1 MKIPIKPVIAI
12 IGHKNSGK
20 TLLIEKLV
28 KKLVEKGYKV
38 ASVKHIGRKEHGFD
52 MPRKDTTKHLEAG
65 ANPVIAI
72 TEDQI
77 ITIKKTRIE
86 NPIEIL
92 WENIPE
98 KTNIV
103 LLEGFSTWTLSN
115 ENIPK
120 IICIKNRE
128 DLKEYQEK
136 AKNTLLFGSLK
147 IIENEKILHIIENF
161 HEILDKTISCM
172 KKQEKLIEVYNLLPG
187 LNCGKCR
194 FKTCLNLAKAILDNK
209 ASKEE
214 CVVLT
219 RKKGIKMLIDGKEI
233 PVTPFVEK
241 IVKTTILSMLST
253 LKGVNMED
261 KQKAKLKIE
270 VETSN

>member
-1 MKIPIKPVIAI
+1 MKIPANPVIAI

-28 KKLVEKGYKV
+28 KELVKKGYKV
-38 ASVKHIGRKEHGFD
+38 ASVKHIGRKGHGFD

-77 ITIKKTRIE
+77 ITIKKTHIE
-86 NPIEIL
+86 NPLEIL
-92 WENIPE
+92 WGNIPQ
-98 KTNIV
+98 KIDIV

-120 IICIKNRE
+120 IICIRNRE

-147 IIENEKILHIIENF
+147 RIDNEKILHIIEDF
-161 HEILDKTISCM
+161 HEILEKIISYI
-172 KKQEKLIEVYNLLPG
+172 KKQKKLMGVYNLLPG
-187 LNCGKCR
+187 LNCGKCQ
-194 FKTCLNLAKAILDNK
+194 FKTCFNLAKAILDNK

-214 CVVLT
+214 CVVLS
-219 RKKGIKMLIDGKEI
+219 RKKGIKILIDGKEI

-241 IVKTTILSMLST
+241 IIKTTVLSMLST
-253 LKGVNMED
+253 LKGINIGD
-261 KQKAKLKIE
+261 KQKAELKIE
-270 VETSN
+270 VRT